1 MRKNEVIKRTIVFLF
16 AQLSKAEK
24 KQLIDAIAE
33 GAKLTKADAGK
44 ILALIPEADLT
55 GIGLITGMN
64 KVKLIDSIAAS
75 AKLSKADAGRVSKIE
90 NEALWRKLKTV
101 FGGKG
106 Q

>member
-16 AQLSKAEK
+16 AQLSKTEK

-33 GAKLTKADAGK
+33 GSKLTKADAGR
-44 ILALIPEADLT
+44 ILAPIPEADLT
-55 GIGLITGMN
+55 GIGLISGIN
-64 KVKLIDSIAAS
+64 KVKLIDAIAAS
-75 AKLSKADAGRVSKIE
+75 AKLSKADAGRISETE
-90 NEALWRKLKTV
+90 NDTLWRKLKTV